1 MLLHRTFMI
10 AAMIIALG
18 STTALAQPN
27 LMSSQVAAQNPTP
40 SPRQQPGKPG
50 WLQNLNLTPQQMQ
63 QIKVIRT
70 QSKDQISQKKQAI
83 RQAQQELQALMAG
96 TASQKQVRDKY
107 NLLKTL
113 KQQLADTQFNNTLAI
128 REVLNPQQR
137 QKFTEQM
144 YKKRS

>member
-10 AAMIIALG
+10 TAMIIAVSG
-18 STTALAQPN
+18 TTALAQLN
-27 LMSSQVAAQNPTP
+27 LVSSQVAAQNPTP
-40 SPRQQPGKPG
+40 SPHQQHSKPS
-50 WLQNLNLTPQQMQ
+50 WLQDLNLTPQQMQ

-83 RQAQQELQALMAG
+83 RQAQQELQTLMAG
-96 TASQKQVRDKY
+96 TASQNQVRDKY
-107 NLLKTL
+107 NQLKTL